1 MLTRLGNYEG
11 IGERRQQEIHDSCS
25 VLGIVSDRCVVLD
38 NAELQDNPKKWWNE
52 DLIKDLV
59 AAHVQKWSVDLVC
72 PLPCD

>member
-11 IGERRQQEIHDSCS
+11 IGERRRQEIHDSCS
-25 VLGIVSDRCVVLD
+25 VLGIVPGRCVVLD